1 MPCSYSEALS
11 VGDGI
16 SHMCGGTI
24 ITSPSRWTAQTQ
36 LSHEL
41 CPAES
46 KGSAMQFET
55 HPAIKAGRRIIN
67 VVCEWID
74 EDDPGGKIMLGRKC
88 LRVTC
93 FNRFNHESFMHIEQR
108 TNTLT
113 SWVACRK
120 CPFVSTLSLS

>member
-1 MPCSYSEALS
+1 MPCSPSELS

-16 SHMCGGTI
+16 SHMCAGAV

-41 CPAES
+41 CLAES

-55 HPAIKAGRRIIN
+55 RIAIKAGRRIIN

-74 EDDPGGKIMLGRKC
+74 EDDPGGEVSSQEQEARRFVNRMMAASPVKDMRK
-88 LRVTC
+88 
-93 FNRFNHESFMHIEQR
+93 
-108 TNTLT
+108 
-113 SWVACRK
+113 
-120 CPFVSTLSLS
+120 